1 MKRILFAS
9 FLLTA
14 AYSITFVHPVAAQ
27 EANAV
32 SATDLTTKANQFDAQ
47 IVAGDVAAEKATWA
61 QINNLLK
68 AELRITKGKI
78 MSAATPGDQ
87 ATYIK
92 LNQDQYK
99 LYNTIWKLSKD
110 LVTNRVALHDQLKL
124 FAATIN

>member
-14 AYSITFVHPVAAQ
+14 AYSISFVQPAAAQ
-27 EANAV
+27 EANSV
-32 SATDLTTKANQFDAQ
+32 SAADLTTKANQFDAQ